1 MSDGAIFYQPTRTRT
16 IERNTHVMTDDVSS
30 GVSESKVDGAL
41 TETSVAH
48 ITDEVIM
55 MAAFI
60 DIL

>member
-1 MSDGAIFYQPTRTRT
+1 MGLFFINQRGQRRLKEIY
-16 IERNTHVMTDDVSS
+16 VMTDDVSS
-30 GVSESKVDGAL
+30 GVSESKGDGAL

>member
-1 MSDGAIFYQPTRTRT
+1 MSDGAIFYQPTRTKKRLKE
-16 IERNTHVMTDDVSS
+16 IYVMTDDVSS